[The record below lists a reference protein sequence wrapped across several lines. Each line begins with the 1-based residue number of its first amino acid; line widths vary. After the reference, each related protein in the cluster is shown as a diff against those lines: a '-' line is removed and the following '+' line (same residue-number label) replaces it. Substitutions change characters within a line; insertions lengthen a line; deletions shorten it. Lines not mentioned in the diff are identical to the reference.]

1 MKWRDHFY
9 VDLALPFSLCSA
21 PFIFNNVAVMLE
33 CILRNNYGIQAFAS
47 DFAFLLPPKNALGPT
62 RASYS
67 WRSSWIRSSYAR
79 SYPVIN

>member
-9 VDLALPFSLCSA
+9 VDLALPFSLRSA

-47 DFAFLLPPKNALGPT
+47 DFTFLLPPKNALAQNVHHIHGNRVGFDRVMRAPT
-62 RASYS
+62 Q
-67 WRSSWIRSSYAR
+67 
-79 SYPVIN
+79 